1 MEIRD
6 AVVIITGAS
15 GGIGLATAR
24 ARAGAGAGAR
34 VALVARSAD
43 ALNQLADDLRA
54 EGRDALALPADVTDR
69 AAVDRVVNEVDRRC
83 GRIDILVNNAGQSA
97 VGPVA
102 EVDPDDVRK
111 IVELNIFGPLYMI
124 QAVVPR
130 MRARGG
136 GLIVDVSSMVTRMTI
151 PGIGAYTATKQA
163 LNALSDAARVEL
175 EPDNIRVVSV
185 FPGRTA
191 TAFGQNAL
199 GDPTARPQGRPGAP
213 PDSAEKVAGKTLEAI
228 RDEPPEKYMDD
239 GATSR

>member
-1 MEIRD
+1 MAQSR
-6 AVVIITGAS
+6 
-15 GGIGLATAR
+15 
-24 ARAGAGAGAR
+24 
-34 VALVARSAD
+34 
-43 ALNQLADDLRA
+43 
-54 EGRDALALPADVTDR
+54 R
-69 AAVDRVVNEVDRRC
+69 AAVDRVVDEVDRC
-83 GRIDILVNNAGQSA
+83 YGRIDILVNNAGQSA
-97 VGPVA
+97 AGPVA
-102 EVDPDDVRK
+102 EVDPGDVRK

-136 GLIVDVSSMVTRMTI
+136 GLIVNVSSTVTRMTI

-175 EPDNIRVVSV
+175 APDNIRVVTV

-199 GDPTARPQGRPGAP
+199 GDPAARPRGGPGGRALPP

-239 GATSR
+239 GATGR